1 MLLNFTCDN
10 FKSFREGFDFNMTP
24 AKRMTD
30 LSYSILKETVPG
42 GVQTGLP
49 TSVVYGPN
57 AAGKTSVVDAMS
69 CMRQIVLRGNIR
81 DVTNGHS
88 GSHVS
93 GGLSLA
99 PCAFRGDA
107 APVGFDVSFTHNGMK
122 YRYVLS
128 AFLGGFLERNVERH
142 IDRERLFVNDSLV
155 FERTKDAV
163 DELRL
168 DAIASYLN
176 VGYELK
182 DSEKTR
188 RAMSDNMDHES
199 LLLVSDFNSFCSK
212 RLVSEIRTWFEEQL
226 IVVNS
231 ADVTRLHP
239 GMYGDDGCALTNAYI
254 NRVTQEAGAIGSDL
268 VSVSDPET
276 HATRLMS
283 YLQKT
288 EGTVSG
294 LDADG
299 IESAGTMRLISI
311 MPLIISALRRGAVLV
326 MDDLDSSLHPMA
338 VMSLIN
344 VFHNDGVNKRGA
356 QLIFNT
362 HNPIYLGYN
371 LFRRDEIKFVERD
384 RESKSSSLYALSDFR
399 TNGRASVR
407 KTDDYMMG
415 YLMFR
420 YGAIEDVD
428 VTDIIQDVLKGD
440 EGTDWEGVE
449 SLPHLCS

>member
-1 MLLNFTCDN
+1 MESNTIEGGETRRLESRNASMTTATFNYDDDQQN
-10 FKSFREGFDFNMTP
+10 GQRPEGESAENVAPHEQEQAPHEQEQAPHEQQEAPKNSGRE
-24 AKRMTD
+24 
-30 LSYSILKETVPG
+30 L
-42 GVQTGLP
+42 
-49 TSVVYGPN
+49 
-57 AAGKTSVVDAMS
+57 
-69 CMRQIVLRGNIR
+69 MRQYYGENTI
-81 DVTNGHS
+81 
-88 GSHVS
+88 
-93 GGLSLA
+93 
-99 PCAFRGDA
+99 GDY
-107 APVGFDVSFTHNGMK
+107 S
-122 YRYVLS
+122 
-128 AFLGGFLERNVERH
+128 
-142 IDRERLFVNDSLV
+142 
-155 FERTKDAV
+155 
-163 DELRL
+163 
-168 DAIASYLN
+168 
-176 VGYELK
+176 
-182 DSEKTR
+182 
-188 RAMSDNMDHES
+188 MSDNMDHES

-254 NRVTQEAGAIGSDL
+254 NRVAQEAGAIGSDL

-356 QLIFNT
+356 QLVFNT
-362 HNPIYLGYN
+362 HNPICLGYN
-371 LFRRDEIKFVERD
+371 LFRRDEVKFVERD
-384 RESKSSSLYALSDFR
+384 R
-399 TNGRASVR
+399 
-407 KTDDYMMG
+407 
-415 YLMFR
+415 
-420 YGAIEDVD
+420 
-428 VTDIIQDVLKGD
+428 
-440 EGTDWEGVE
+440 
-449 SLPHLCS
+449 